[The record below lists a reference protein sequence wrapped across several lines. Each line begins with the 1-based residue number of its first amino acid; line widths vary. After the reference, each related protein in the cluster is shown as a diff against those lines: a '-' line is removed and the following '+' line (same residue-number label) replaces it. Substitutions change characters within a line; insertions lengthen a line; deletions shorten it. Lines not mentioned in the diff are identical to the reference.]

1 MLKDYISKDALL
13 VLHHQMQYAN
23 NLTKNWHVY
32 YQEGYVIHQI
42 ILIIDT
48 INDEFIEIILA
59 ELV

>member
-1 MLKDYISKDALL
+1 MNL
-13 VLHHQMQYAN
+13 
-23 NLTKNWHVY
+23 LTKNWHVY